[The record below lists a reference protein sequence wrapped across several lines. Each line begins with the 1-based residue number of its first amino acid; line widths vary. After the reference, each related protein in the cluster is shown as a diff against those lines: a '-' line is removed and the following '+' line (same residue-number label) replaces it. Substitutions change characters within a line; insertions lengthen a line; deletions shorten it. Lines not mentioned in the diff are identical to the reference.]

1 MKETELIETLRQEN
15 EDYRNLEAEHRAL
28 DEKLTELEAKSF
40 LLPEEESEV
49 KSLKKQKLTKKDQM
63 AGIVREYREKK

>member
-28 DEKLTELEAKSF
+28 DAKLTELEAKSF